1 MDSTDIKILK
11 ILQENGRVS
20 MKELGKQVSLT
31 SPAVSERVKRLEEK
45 GIITGYKA
53 VVNPNMLNKSI
64 KAFIN
69 IAIKSDKYKT
79 FLEYVPKKDYIY
91 QCHHIT
97 GGDCMTIQVMVR
109 DMEELE
115 NVIDD
120 LKKFGNTET
129 NLILSSPV
137 NSKIIMP

>member
-69 IAIKSDKYKT
+69 IAIKSDRYKS
-79 FLEYVPKKDYIY
+79 FLEYVPERDYIY

-115 NVIDD
+115 SVIDD

-137 NSKIIMP
+137 KSKIVMP